1 MNKIEKR
8 VSFLYDRQ
16 FRNVFLRHIGLKP
29 LVGKRK
35 MCLTQNLKCVKD
47 VCPKKVKQAY
57 IFYLL
62 IDIFRER
69 GRKGITATWRVFDK
83 ATSKRPSKHATNA
96 K

>member
-1 MNKIEKR
+1 M
-8 VSFLYDRQ
+8 LC
-16 FRNVFLRHIGLKP
+16 
-29 LVGKRK
+29 
-35 MCLTQNLKCVKD
+35 CLTLLIARDLICVKD
-47 VCPKKVKQAY
+47 VCPIKVTQAY

-69 GRKGITATWRVFDK
+69 GRKGITATWRAFDN